1 MSASRIKVGEKSE
14 RRIEPG
20 LLICGAQL
28 SPSKGTLG
36 KIRVFRRDSPE
47 PFLDLGGSSI
57 YDGRQDGMIK
67 YALVVVGP
75 LDTNCYL
82 VYCGETLDC
91 AVIDPGAEAERIFP
105 LIYELDLKPKLLL
118 NTHGHLDHIGANR
131 DVKEKFDIPLCIHG
145 LDKPYLEKGEQS
157 ELSLFLGAKESPPP
171 DRLLQDGETIL
182 IGKASLRVVHTPGH
196 TPGSVSFQ
204 GDGFLFS
211 GDTLFNGGVG
221 RTDLPGGSTLALEE
235 SIRTRILTLPAET
248 IVLPGHGPW
257 TTVGEEKESNPFL
270 G

>member
-1 MSASRIKVGEKSE
+1 MMGGKS
-14 RRIEPG
+14 
-20 LLICGAQL
+20 
-28 SPSKGTLG
+28 
-36 KIRVFRRDSPE
+36 
-47 PFLDLGGSSI
+47 
-57 YDGRQDGMIK
+57 GMIK
-67 YALVVVGP
+67 YALAVVGP

-91 AVIDPGAEAERIFP
+91 AIIDPGAEAERIFP
-105 LIYELDLKPKLLL
+105 LIYELGLEPSILL

-131 DVKEKFDIPLCIHG
+131 DIKDKFGIPLCIHG
-145 LDKPYLEKGEQS
+145 LDMPLLESDLQS
-157 ELSLFLGAKESPPP
+157 ELSFFLCAKESPPP
-171 DRLLQDGETIL
+171 DRLLQDGDTIS
-182 IGKASLRVVHTPGH
+182 IGRSSLRVIHTPGH
-196 TPGSVSFQ
+196 TPGSVSFL

-221 RTDLPGGSTLALEE
+221 RTDLPGGSTRDLEN
-235 SIRTRILTLPAET
+235 SIRTRILTLSPET